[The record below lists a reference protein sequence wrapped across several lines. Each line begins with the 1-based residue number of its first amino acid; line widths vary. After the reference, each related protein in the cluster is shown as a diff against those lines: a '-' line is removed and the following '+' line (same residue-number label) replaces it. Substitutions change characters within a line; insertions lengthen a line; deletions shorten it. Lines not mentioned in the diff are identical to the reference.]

1 MELKEGVYTI
11 VGLYKCGNEYRF
23 ENVDYTEGREF
34 ILKTK
39 QGVIYDKKGRR
50 LYEYFSICD

>member
-1 MELKEGVYTI
+1 MEIKEGIYTI

-39 QGVIYDKKGRR
+39 QGVIYDEKGRR
-50 LYEYFSICD
+50 LYEYHGMC

>member
-1 MELKEGVYTI
+1 MELREGVYTI

-23 ENVDYTEGREF
+23 ENVDCAEGREF

-39 QGVIYDKKGRR
+39 
-50 LYEYFSICD
+50 

>member
-1 MELKEGVYTI
+1 MEIKEGVYTI

-39 QGVIYDKKGRR
+39 QGVIYDEKGRR
-50 LYEYFSICD
+50 LYVYYGMC

>member
-1 MELKEGVYTI
+1 MELREGVYTI

-39 QGVIYDKKGRR
+39 QGVIYDEKGRK
-50 LYEYFSICD
+50 LYEYYGMC

>member
-1 MELKEGVYTI
+1 MEIKEGVYTI

-23 ENVDYTEGREF
+23 EKVDYTEGREF

-39 QGVIYDKKGRR
+39 QGVIYDEKGRR
-50 LYEYFSICD
+50 LYEYHGMC

>member
-1 MELKEGVYTI
+1 MEIKEGVYTI

-34 ILKTK
+34 ILKIK
-39 QGVIYDKKGRR
+39 QGVIYDKKGRK
-50 LYEYFSICD
+50 LYEYHGMC

>member
-1 MELKEGVYTI
+1 MEFREGDYTI
-11 VGLYKCGNEYRF
+11 VGVYKCGNGYRF

-39 QGVIYDKKGRR
+39 QGVIYDNKGRR
-50 LYEYFSICD
+50 LYEYFSID